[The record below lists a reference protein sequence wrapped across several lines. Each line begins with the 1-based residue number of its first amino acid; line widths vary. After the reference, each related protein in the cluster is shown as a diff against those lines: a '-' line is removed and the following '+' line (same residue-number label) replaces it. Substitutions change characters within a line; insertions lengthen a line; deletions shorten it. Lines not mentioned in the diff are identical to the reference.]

1 MRKVNIKYAMIV
13 LKKELKDTFR
23 DKKTIFSSIIIP
35 ILVFPIMAFALGFST
50 SEMIKDEQSSIDIA
64 LISNGKT
71 KLEEFFKQTG
81 QINII
86 DTDDPYQAL
95 EDLTVKAIVKIEEGF
110 DYKIES
116 GDMGNVEI
124 IYDQSSQ
131 KSDMAVSRINSIIE
145 AYSQNITNERL
156 NALGI
161 NLEDLKAVSIENT
174 SVSKEGGVGLLIF
187 SMIFPMLIT
196 IYSAIS
202 GLAAATDLGAG
213 EKERQTLEP
222 LLTTQASRLSIL
234 GGKFIAVFISGVI
247 GTAASLIGFFIAS
260 KMNPDFL
267 GTGVALPLSHILV
280 IGLFCAGL
288 NLIFSGLELTIS
300 FYARNFKEAQTYLAP
315 LSVILLIPA
324 YMTMYLDGKA
334 VPEVYFHIPV
344 INTIAIIKE
353 ALAQI
358 IDPVHILI
366 VLGWTLVYITASLL
380 LTVSMFKKESV
391 IFRA

>member
-1 MRKVNIKYAMIV
+1 VNIKYAMIV

-23 DKKTIFSSIIIP
+23 DKKTIFSSIVIP
-35 ILVFPIMAFALGFST
+35 ILIFPIMAFALGFAT
-50 SEMIKDEQSSIDIA
+50 NDMINDDMKPIDIV
-64 LISNGKT
+64 LISSGEV
-71 KLEEFFKQTG
+71 KLEAFLRETG
-81 QINII
+81 QVNIVN
-86 DTDDPYQAL
+86 TDDPDKAL
-95 EDLTVKAIVKIEEGF
+95 EDLTIRAIVKVEEGF
-110 DYKIES
+110 DNKIES
-116 GDMGNVEI
+116 GAMGNVEV

-131 KSDMAVSRINSIIE
+131 KSDMGTSRLNNIIE
-145 AYSQNITNERL
+145 AYSQAITNERL
-156 NALGI
+156 DALGI
-161 NLEDLKAVSIENT
+161 DLETLRAVSITST
-174 SVSKEGGVGLLIF
+174 SVSKEGGIGLMIF
-187 SMIFPMLIT
+187 SMVFPMLIT

-202 GLAAATDLGAG
+202 GLATATDLGAG

-234 GGKFIAVFISGVI
+234 TGKLFTVFISGVI
-247 GTAASLIGFFIAS
+247 GTTASLVGFFIAS
-260 KMNPDFL
+260 KLNPDFL
-267 GTGVALPLSHILV
+267 GTGVSLPLTPILV

-334 VPEVYFHIPV
+334 VPEVYFHIPI

-353 ALAQI
+353 ALVQI
-358 IDPVHILI
+358 IDPVHIII
-366 VLGWTLVYITASLL
+366 VLGWTIVYIVGSLL
-380 LTVSMFKKESV
+380 LTVGMFKKESV

>member
-1 MRKVNIKYAMIV
+1 MNIKYAMIV

-35 ILVFPIMAFALGFST
+35 ILIFPIMAFALGFGT
-50 SEMIKDEQSSIDIA
+50 SEIINDEQKPVDIA
-64 LISNGKT
+64 LISNGET
-71 KLEEFFKQTG
+71 KLETYFKESG
-81 QINII
+81 QINIVDI
-86 DTDDPYQAL
+86 DDPDKAL

-110 DYKIES
+110 DAKIES
-116 GDMGNVEI
+116 GTMGNVEV

-131 KSDMAVSRINSIIE
+131 KSDMATSRLNRIIE
-145 AYSQNITNERL
+145 SYSQAITNERL
-156 NALGI
+156 KAIGVDL
-161 NLEDLKAVSIENT
+161 DALKAVAINTT
-174 SVSKEGGVGLLIF
+174 SVSKDGGMGLMIF
-187 SMIFPMLIT
+187 SMVFPMLIT

-202 GLAAATDLGAG
+202 GLATATDLGAG

-222 LLTTQASRLSIL
+222 LLTTKASRLSIL
-234 GGKFIAVFISGVI
+234 GGKFFAVFISGVI
-247 GTAASLIGFFIAS
+247 GTAASLLGFFIAS

-267 GTGVALPLSHILV
+267 GTGVALPLTPILV

-288 NLIFSGLELTIS
+288 NLVFSGLELTIS

-334 VPEVYFHIPV
+334 IPEVYFHIPI

-353 ALAQI
+353 ALVQI

-366 VLGWTLVYITASLL
+366 VLVWTLVYIFGSLF

>member
-1 MRKVNIKYAMIV
+1 MNFKYAMIV

-35 ILVFPIMAFALGFST
+35 ILIFPIMAFALGFAT
-50 SEMIKDEQSSIDIA
+50 NDIINDDQKPIDIA
-64 LISNGKT
+64 LISNGET
-71 KLEEFFKQTG
+71 KLEAFFKESG
-81 QINII
+81 QVNIVN
-86 DTDDPYQAL
+86 TDDPDKAL
-95 EDLTVKAIVKIEEGF
+95 EELTVRAIVKVEPGF
-110 DYKIES
+110 DSKIES
-116 GDMGNVEI
+116 GTMGNVEV

-131 KSDMAVSRINSIIE
+131 KSDMGTSRLTYLIE
-145 AYSQNITNERL
+145 SYSQAITNERL
-156 NALGI
+156 KAIGVD
-161 NLEDLKAVSIENT
+161 LEALKAVSIIST
-174 SVSKEGGVGLLIF
+174 SVSKDGGMGLMIF

-202 GLAAATDLGAG
+202 GLATATDLGAG

-234 GGKFIAVFISGVI
+234 GGKFFAVFISGVI

-267 GTGVALPLSHILV
+267 GTGVSLPLTPILV

-334 VPEVYFHIPV
+334 VPEVYFHIPI

-353 ALAQI
+353 ALVQI

-366 VLGWTLVYITASLL
+366 VLGWTLAYIVGSLF

>member
-1 MRKVNIKYAMIV
+1 MNFKYAMIV

-35 ILVFPIMAFALGFST
+35 ILIFPIMAFALGFAT
-50 SEMIKDEQSSIDIA
+50 NDIINDDQKPIDIA
-64 LISNGKT
+64 LISNGET
-71 KLEEFFKQTG
+71 KLEEFFKESG
-81 QINII
+81 QVNIVN
-86 DTDDPYQAL
+86 TDDPDKAL
-95 EDLTVKAIVKIEEGF
+95 EELTVRAIVKVEPGF
-110 DYKIES
+110 DSKIES
-116 GDMGNVEI
+116 GTMGNVEV

-131 KSDMAVSRINSIIE
+131 KSDMGTSRLTYLIE
-145 AYSQNITNERL
+145 SYSQAITNERL
-156 NALGI
+156 KAIGVD
-161 NLEDLKAVSIENT
+161 LEALKAVSIIST
-174 SVSKEGGVGLLIF
+174 SVSKDGGMGLMIF

-202 GLAAATDLGAG
+202 GLATATDLGAG

-234 GGKFIAVFISGVI
+234 GGKFFAVFISGVI

-267 GTGVALPLSHILV
+267 GTGVSLPLTPILV

-334 VPEVYFHIPV
+334 VPEVYFHIPI

-353 ALAQI
+353 ALVQI

-366 VLGWTLVYITASLL
+366 VLGWTLAYIVGSLF

>member
-1 MRKVNIKYAMIV
+1 MNIKYVMIV

-23 DKKTIFSSIIIP
+23 DKKTILSSIIIP
-35 ILVFPIMAFALGFST
+35 ILIFPIMAFALGFST
-50 SEMIKDEQSSIDIA
+50 SEMINDEQKPIDIA
-64 LISNGKT
+64 LISNDET
-71 KLEEFFKQTG
+71 KLETYFKETG

-86 DTDDPYQAL
+86 NTDDPNKAL
-95 EDLTVKAIVKIEEGF
+95 DDLTIKAIVKVQKGF
-110 DYKIES
+110 DDKIES
-116 GDMGNVEI
+116 GTMGKVEV
-124 IYDQSSQ
+124 IYDQSSS
-131 KSDMAVSRINSIIE
+131 KSDMATSRLNRIIE
-145 AYSQNITNERL
+145 SYSQAIANERL
-156 NALGI
+156 KAIGVDPEALR
-161 NLEDLKAVSIENT
+161 AVSIKST
-174 SVSKEGGVGLLIF
+174 SVSKDGGMGLMIF

-202 GLAAATDLGAG
+202 GLATATDLGAG

-222 LLTTQASRLSIL
+222 LLTTKASRLSIL
-234 GGKFIAVFISGVI
+234 GGKFFAVFISGVI

-267 GTGVALPLSHILV
+267 GTGVALPLIPILV

-300 FYARNFKEAQTYLAP
+300 FYARNFKEAQTYLTP

-334 VPEVYFHIPV
+334 VPEVYFHIPI

-353 ALAQI
+353 ALVQI

-366 VLGWTLVYITASLL
+366 VLGWTLVYIFASLF
-380 LTVSMFKKESV
+380 LTVNMFKKESV

>member
-1 MRKVNIKYAMIV
+1 MNFKYAMIV

-35 ILVFPIMAFALGFST
+35 ILIFPIMAFALGFAT
-50 SEMIKDEQSSIDIA
+50 NDIINDDQKPIDIA
-64 LISNGKT
+64 LISNDET
-71 KLEEFFKQTG
+71 KLQEFFKESG
-81 QINII
+81 QVNIVN
-86 DTDDPYQAL
+86 TDDPDKAL
-95 EDLTVKAIVKIEEGF
+95 EELTIRAIVKVEPGF
-110 DYKIES
+110 DSKIES
-116 GDMGNVEI
+116 GTMGNVEV

-131 KSDMAVSRINSIIE
+131 KSDMGTSRLTYLIE
-145 AYSQNITNERL
+145 SYSQAITNERL
-156 NALGI
+156 KAIGVD
-161 NLEDLKAVSIENT
+161 LEALKAVSITST
-174 SVSKEGGVGLLIF
+174 SVSKDGGMGLMIF

-202 GLAAATDLGAG
+202 GLATATDLGAG

-234 GGKFIAVFISGVI
+234 GGKFFAVFISGII
-247 GTAASLIGFFIAS
+247 GTVASLIGFFIAS

-267 GTGVALPLSHILV
+267 GTGVSLPLTPILV

-334 VPEVYFHIPV
+334 VPEVYFHIPI

-353 ALAQI
+353 ALVQI

-366 VLGWTLVYITASLL
+366 VLGWTLAYIVGSLL
-380 LTVSMFKKESV
+380 LTVNMFKKESV

>member
-1 MRKVNIKYAMIV
+1 MNIKYAMIV

-23 DKKTIFSSIIIP
+23 DKKTIFSSIVIP
-35 ILVFPIMAFALGFST
+35 ILIFPIMAFALGFAT
-50 SEMIKDEQSSIDIA
+50 NDMINDDMKPIDIV
-64 LISNGKT
+64 LISSGEV
-71 KLEEFFKQTG
+71 KLEAFLRETG
-81 QINII
+81 QVNIVN
-86 DTDDPYQAL
+86 TDDPDKAL
-95 EDLTVKAIVKIEEGF
+95 EDLTIRAIVKVEEGF
-110 DYKIES
+110 DNKIES
-116 GDMGNVEI
+116 GAMGNVEV

-131 KSDMAVSRINSIIE
+131 KSDMGTSRLNNIIE
-145 AYSQNITNERL
+145 AYSQAITNERL
-156 NALGI
+156 DALGI
-161 NLEDLKAVSIENT
+161 DLETLRAVSITST
-174 SVSKEGGVGLLIF
+174 SVSKEGGIGLMIF
-187 SMIFPMLIT
+187 SMVFPMLIT

-202 GLAAATDLGAG
+202 GLATATDLGAG

-234 GGKFIAVFISGVI
+234 TGKLFTVFISGVI
-247 GTAASLIGFFIAS
+247 GTTASLVGFFIAS
-260 KMNPDFL
+260 KLNPDFL
-267 GTGVALPLSHILV
+267 GTGVSLPLTPILV

-334 VPEVYFHIPV
+334 VPEVYFHIPI

-353 ALAQI
+353 ALVQI
-358 IDPVHILI
+358 IDPVHIII
-366 VLGWTLVYITASLL
+366 VLGWTIVYIVGSLL
-380 LTVSMFKKESV
+380 LTVGMFKKESV

>member
-1 MRKVNIKYAMIV
+1 MNFKYALIV

-35 ILVFPIMAFALGFST
+35 ILIFPIMAFALGFAT
-50 SEMIKDEQSSIDIA
+50 NDIMNDDKKPIDIA
-64 LISNGKT
+64 LINNGEIKLKSFFEESGQVNILDT
-71 KLEEFFKQTG
+71 EDPDKALEE
-81 QINII
+81 
-86 DTDDPYQAL
+86 
-95 EDLTVKAIVKIEEGF
+95 LTIKAIVKIEKGF
-110 DYKIES
+110 DAKIEN
-116 GDMGNVEI
+116 GTMGNVEV

-131 KSDMAVSRINSIIE
+131 KSDMATSRLNSLIE
-145 AYSQNITNERL
+145 AYSQTITNERL

-161 NLEDLKAVSIENT
+161 DLESLRAVSIKST
-174 SVSKEGGVGLLIF
+174 SVSKDGGIGLMIF

-196 IYSAIS
+196 MYSAIS
-202 GLAAATDLGAG
+202 GLATATDLGAG

-222 LLTTQASRLSIL
+222 LLTTKASRLSIL
-234 GGKFIAVFISGVI
+234 SGKFFAVFISGVI
-247 GTAASLIGFFIAS
+247 GTVASLIGFFIAS
-260 KMNPDFL
+260 KMNPNFL
-267 GTGVALPLSHILV
+267 GTGVTLPLTHILV

-334 VPEVYFHIPV
+334 VPEVYFHIPI

-353 ALAQI
+353 ALVQI

-366 VLGWTLVYITASLL
+366 VLGWTLAYIVGSLL
-380 LTVSMFKKESV
+380 LTVNMFKKESV
-391 IFRA
+391 IFRV

>member
-1 MRKVNIKYAMIV
+1 MNIRYAMIV

-35 ILVFPIMAFALGFST
+35 ILIFPIMAFALGFGT
-50 SEMIKDEQSSIDIA
+50 SELINDEQKPIDIA
-64 LISNGKT
+64 IISNGET
-71 KLEEFFKQTG
+71 KLEEYFKETG

-86 DTDDPYQAL
+86 DVDDPDKAL
-95 EDLTVKAIVKIEEGF
+95 EELTVRAIVKVEEGF
-110 DYKIES
+110 DNKIEN
-116 GDMGNVEI
+116 GTMGNVEV

-131 KSDMAVSRINSIIE
+131 KSDMATSRLNRIIE
-145 AYSQNITNERL
+145 AYSQSITNERL

-161 NLEDLKAVSIENT
+161 DLEELKAVAIKNT
-174 SVSKEGGVGLLIF
+174 SVSKDGGMGVMIF

-196 IYSAIS
+196 VYSAIG

-260 KMNPDFL
+260 KMNPSFL
-267 GTGVALPLSHILV
+267 GTGVVLPLSHILV

-288 NLIFSGLELTIS
+288 NLVFSGLELTIS

-334 VPEVYFHIPV
+334 IPEVYFHIPI

-353 ALAQI
+353 ALVQI

-366 VLGWTLVYITASLL
+366 VLGWTLVYIIASLL
-380 LTVSMFKKESV
+380 LTVNMFKKESV

>member
-1 MRKVNIKYAMIV
+1 MNFKYAMIV

-35 ILVFPIMAFALGFST
+35 ILIFPIMAFALGFAT
-50 SEMIKDEQSSIDIA
+50 NDIINDDQKPIDIA
-64 LISNGKT
+64 LISNGET
-71 KLEEFFKQTG
+71 KLEEFFKESG
-81 QINII
+81 QVNIVN
-86 DTDDPYQAL
+86 TDDPDKAL
-95 EDLTVKAIVKIEEGF
+95 EELTIRAIVKVEPGF
-110 DYKIES
+110 DSKIES
-116 GDMGNVEI
+116 GTMGNVEV

-131 KSDMAVSRINSIIE
+131 KSDMGTSRLTYLIE
-145 AYSQNITNERL
+145 SYSQAITNERL
-156 NALGI
+156 KAIGVD
-161 NLEDLKAVSIENT
+161 LEALKAVSITST
-174 SVSKEGGVGLLIF
+174 SVSKDGGMGLMIF

-202 GLAAATDLGAG
+202 GLATATDLGAG

-234 GGKFIAVFISGVI
+234 GGKFFAVFISGII
-247 GTAASLIGFFIAS
+247 GTVASLIGFFIAS

-267 GTGVALPLSHILV
+267 GTGVSLPLTPILV

-334 VPEVYFHIPV
+334 VPEVYFHIPI

-353 ALAQI
+353 ALVQI

-366 VLGWTLVYITASLL
+366 VLGWTLAYIVGSLL
-380 LTVSMFKKESV
+380 LTVNMFKKESV

>member
-1 MRKVNIKYAMIV
+1 MNIRYAMIV

-35 ILVFPIMAFALGFST
+35 ILIFPIMAFALGFGT
-50 SEMIKDEQSSIDIA
+50 NEMINDELQPIDIA
-64 LISNGKT
+64 LISNGET
-71 KLEEFFKQTG
+71 KLEEYFKETG

-86 DTDDPYQAL
+86 DTDDPNKAL
-95 EDLTVKAIVKIEEGF
+95 EELTVRAIVKIEEGF
-110 DYKIES
+110 DNKIEN
-116 GDMGNVEI
+116 GAMGNVEV

-131 KSDMAVSRINSIIE
+131 KSDMATSRLNRIIE
-145 AYSQNITNERL
+145 AYSQAITNERL

-161 NLEDLKAVSIENT
+161 DLEALRAVSIKST
-174 SVSKEGGVGLLIF
+174 SVSKEGGIGLMIF
-187 SMIFPMLIT
+187 SMVFPMLIT

-202 GLAAATDLGAG
+202 GLATATDLGAG

-260 KMNPDFL
+260 KMNPNFL
-267 GTGVALPLSHILV
+267 GTGVALPLAHILV

-288 NLIFSGLELTIS
+288 NLVFSGLELTIS

-334 VPEVYFHIPV
+334 VPEVYFHIPI

-353 ALAQI
+353 ALVQI